1 MACRAELRR
10 CPTLG
15 CGTLMT
21 RAPAVVALE
30 DILVVT
36 TYMIVATLGF
46 LTVVLLLAFGAALLA
61 SHL

>member
-1 MACRAELRR
+1 
-10 CPTLG
+10 
-15 CGTLMT
+15 MT